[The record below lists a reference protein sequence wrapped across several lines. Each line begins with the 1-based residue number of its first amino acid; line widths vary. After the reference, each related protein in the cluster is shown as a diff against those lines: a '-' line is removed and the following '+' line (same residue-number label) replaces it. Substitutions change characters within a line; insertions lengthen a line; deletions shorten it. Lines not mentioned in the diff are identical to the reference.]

1 LKGVTMET
9 FAEQQ
14 SLTDELETEDE
25 RVARWRL
32 NQFFALGFSIDDA
45 WILSI
50 SEADLGTARSL
61 AEAGCPLQLA
71 LQILA

>member
-1 LKGVTMET
+1 MET

-14 SLTDELETEDE
+14 SLTDDELETEDE

-32 NQFFALGFSIDDA
+32 DQFSALGFSIEDA
-45 WILSI
+45 WTLSI

>member
-1 LKGVTMET
+1 MET
-9 FAEQQ
+9 FTKQKP
-14 SLTDELETEDE
+14 LTDNHETEDE
-25 RVARWRL
+25 RVTRWRL
-32 NQFFALGFSIDDA
+32 DQFSALGFSIDDA
-45 WILSI
+45 WLLSI